1 MISNN
6 SANTESPL
14 LGRGRGETTIIIQS
28 IDTIGEAAQEFIA
41 QMGDNKIFA
50 FYGSMGAGKTTFVKA
65 LCDAMGVTDTV
76 NSPTFAI
83 VNEYDTPSGRPIYHF
98 DFYRIKRL
106 AEVYDMGYE
115 DYFYGRGLCFI
126 EWPELVE
133 ELLPEE
139 TVKVTIEEQSDG
151 TRLVSF

>member
-1 MISNN
+1 M
-6 SANTESPL
+6 
-14 LGRGRGETTIIIQS
+14 TI
-28 IDTIGEAAQEFIA
+28 TIKDITGLADAAQEFIA

-65 LCDAMGVTDTV
+65 LCEAMGVTDTV

-106 AEVYDMGYE
+106 G
-115 DYFYGRGLCFI
+115 
-126 EWPELVE
+126 
-133 ELLPEE
+133 
-139 TVKVTIEEQSDG
+139 
-151 TRLVSF
+151 

>member
-1 MISNN
+1 M
-6 SANTESPL
+6 
-14 LGRGRGETTIIIQS
+14 TITIKS
-28 IDTIGEAAQEFIA
+28 IDSIADAAREFITQIGE
-41 QMGDNKIFA
+41 NKIFA
-50 FYGSMGAGKTTFVKA
+50 FYGTMGAGKTTFVKA
-65 LCDAMGVTDTV
+65 LCEAMGVTDTV

-83 VNEYDTPSGRPIYHF
+83 VNEYDTPSGSPIYHF

-126 EWPELVE
+126 EWPELIE

-139 TVKVTIEEQSDG
+139 TVKVTIEEQPDG
-151 TRLVSF
+151 TRVVKF

>member
-1 MISNN
+1 M
-6 SANTESPL
+6 
-14 LGRGRGETTIIIQS
+14 TI
-28 IDTIGEAAQEFIA
+28 TIKDITGLADAAQEFIA

-65 LCDAMGVTDTV
+65 LCEAMGVTDTV

-83 VNEYDTPSGRPIYHF
+83 VNEYDTPSGRPIYHV

-106 AEVYDMGYE
+106 GEVYDMGYE

-126 EWPELVE
+126 EWPELIE
-133 ELLPEE
+133 ELLPED
-139 TVKVTIEEQSDG
+139 TVRVNIEEQPDG
-151 TRLVSF
+151 SRLITW